1 MKRILYIQY
10 VDPFLWP
17 VLVHGS
23 NLLADKGN
31 KIIFLGSQSVA
42 KSSDRIKMRV
52 HQNIKIKLLGYVSPG
67 LLQKIHYLFFNIWIL
82 AHVLIWRPDVV
93 YASEKLVCPIAYLIK
108 KFFDRIK
115 LIYFEPIFLGSDVE
129 IQPKFVR
136 EYRKKLSAIADL
148 CMLPNEPRLEKF
160 IEDVGDHG
168 NAIFVYNL
176 PRHQE
181 FEEIPMREQNTKEKL
196 KLFCFGF
203 LGPDK
208 LPLKLFEALEEL
220 KDEVELVIAGIDR
233 YRDPEGKYSYTQL
246 IQNEIKKRS
255 LENNVNLVGLI
266 KKRSDLLEQCS
277 KADVGLAFTGKT
289 TVANIQTKFTT
300 EGDVLVPEFSMAG
313 TSQRPFEYM
322 GLGLVLLVTDLKE
335 WEDFFVKDGYG
346 YSCDSE
352 SSESIKDVLLELYQK
367 KDELYEQGKSN
378 KEKIFLE
385 WNYSNEFKKVE
396 KYI

>member
-42 KSSDRIKMRV
+42 KSSDRIKMRI

-82 AHVLIWRPDVV
+82 AHVLIWRPNVV

-108 KFFDRIK
+108 KFFRRIK

-129 IQPKFVR
+129 IQPKLVR
-136 EYRKKLSAIADL
+136 EYRKKLAAIADL

-181 FEEIPMREQNTKEKL
+181 FEEIPIREQNMKEKL
-196 KLFCFGF
+196 KLFCFGHI
-203 LGPDK
+203 GADR
-208 LPLKLFEALEEL
+208 LPPELFEALEEL
-220 KDEVELVIAGIDR
+220 KDQVELVIAGIDS
-233 YRDPEGKYSYTQL
+233 EGSENYSSKINQ
-246 IQNEIKKRS
+246 QIKLRS

-277 KADVGLAFTGKT
+277 KADVGLAFTGKK

-322 GLGLVLLVTDLKE
+322 GLGLVLLVTDLEE

-346 YSCDSE
+346 FSCDSE
-352 SSESIKDVLLELYQK
+352 SSESIKDLLLDLYYK
-367 KDELYEQGKSN
+367 KDALYEQGKRN
-378 KEKIFLE
+378 KEKILSE
-385 WNYSNEFKKVE
+385 WNYNNEFKKVE
-396 KYI
+396 KYIEN

>member
-115 LIYFEPIFLGSDVE
+115 LIYFEPMYAGVGSD
-129 IQPKFVR
+129 IKPKFVR

-378 KEKIFLE
+378 KEKILSE
-385 WNYSNEFKKVE
+385 WNYNNEFKKVE

>member
-42 KSSDRIKMRV
+42 KSSDRIKMRI

-108 KFFDRIK
+108 KFFGRIK

-136 EYRKKLSAIADL
+136 EYRKKLAAIADL

-196 KLFCFGF
+196 KLFCFGHI
-203 LGPDK
+203 GADR
-208 LPLKLFEALEEL
+208 LPPELFEALEKL
-220 KDEVELVIAGIDR
+220 KDEVELVIAGIDSGGM
-233 YRDPEGKYSYTQL
+233 ENYSSK
-246 IQNEIKKRS
+246 INEQIKKRS

-277 KADVGLAFTGKT
+277 KADVGLAFTGKS
-289 TVANIQTKFTT
+289 FRPEFRT
-300 EGDVLVPEFSMAG
+300 EGG
-313 TSQRPFEYM
+313 SQRPFEYM

-378 KEKIFLE
+378 KEKILSE
-385 WNYSNEFKKVE
+385 WNYNNEFKKVE

>member
-42 KSSDRIKMRV
+42 KSSDRIKMRI

-108 KFFDRIK
+108 KFFGRIK

-129 IQPKFVR
+129 IQPKLVR
-136 EYRKKLSAIADL
+136 EYRKKLAAIADL

-196 KLFCFGF
+196 KLFCFGHI
-203 LGPDK
+203 GADR
-208 LPLKLFEALEEL
+208 LPPELFEALEKL
-220 KDEVELVIAGIDR
+220 KDEVELVIAGIDSGGI
-233 YRDPEGKYSYTQL
+233 ENYSSK
-246 IQNEIKKRS
+246 INEQIKKRS

-378 KEKIFLE
+378 KEKILSE

>member
-42 KSSDRIKMRV
+42 KSSDRIKMRI

-82 AHVLIWRPDVV
+82 AHVLIWRPNVV

-108 KFFDRIK
+108 KFFRRIK
-115 LIYFEPIFLGSDVE
+115 LIYFEPMYAGVGSD
-129 IQPKFVR
+129 IKPKLVR
-136 EYRKKLSAIADL
+136 EYRKKLAAIADL

-181 FEEIPMREQNTKEKL
+181 FEEIPIREQNMKEKL
-196 KLFCFGF
+196 KLFCFGHI
-203 LGPDK
+203 GADR
-208 LPLKLFEALEEL
+208 LPPELFEALEEL
-220 KDEVELVIAGIDR
+220 KDEVELVIAGIDSGGM
-233 YRDPEGKYSYTQL
+233 ENYSSK
-246 IQNEIKKRS
+246 INEQIKKRS

-289 TVANIQTKFTT
+289 TVVNIQTKFTT

-352 SSESIKDVLLELYQK
+352 SSESIKDILLELYQK

-378 KEKIFLE
+378 KEKILSE
-385 WNYSNEFKKVE
+385 WNYNNEFKKVE

>member
-42 KSSDRIKMRV
+42 KSSDRIKMRI

-82 AHVLIWRPDVV
+82 AHVLIWRPNVV

-108 KFFDRIK
+108 KFFRRIK

-129 IQPKFVR
+129 IQPKLVR
-136 EYRKKLSAIADL
+136 EYRKKLAAIADL

-181 FEEIPMREQNTKEKL
+181 FEEIPIREQNMKEKL

-220 KDEVELVIAGIDR
+220 KDEVELVIAGIDSGGM
-233 YRDPEGKYSYTQL
+233 ENYSSK
-246 IQNEIKKRS
+246 INEQIKKRS

-289 TVANIQTKFTT
+289 TVVNIQTKFTT

-378 KEKIFLE
+378 KEKILSE

>member
-1 MKRILYIQY
+1 MKKVIYIQY
-10 VDPFLWP
+10 SDPVHWP
-17 VLVHGS
+17 VLMHGAHILAEKKASIIMLGAQNIKEES
-23 NLLADKGN
+23 N
-31 KIIFLGSQSVA
+31 
-42 KSSDRIKMRV
+42 RV
-52 HQNIKIKLLGYVSPG
+52 QFTTHQNIKIKLLGYVSPG

-82 AHVLIWRPDVV
+82 AHVLIWRPNVV

-108 KFFDRIK
+108 KFFRRIK

-129 IQPKFVR
+129 IQPKLVR
-136 EYRKKLSAIADL
+136 EYRKKLAAIADL

-181 FEEIPMREQNTKEKL
+181 FEEIPIREQNMKEKL
-196 KLFCFGF
+196 KLFCFGHI
-203 LGPDK
+203 GADR
-208 LPLKLFEALEEL
+208 LPPELFEALEEL
-220 KDEVELVIAGIDR
+220 KDEVELVIAGIDSGGM
-233 YRDPEGKYSYTQL
+233 ENYSSK
-246 IQNEIKKRS
+246 INEQIKKRS

-277 KADVGLAFTGKT
+277 KADVGLAFTGKS
-289 TVANIQTKFTT
+289 FRPEFRT
-300 EGDVLVPEFSMAG
+300 EGG
-313 TSQRPFEYM
+313 SQRPFEYM

-378 KEKIFLE
+378 KEKILSE

>member
-42 KSSDRIKMRV
+42 KSSDRIKMRI

-108 KFFDRIK
+108 KFFGRIK

-136 EYRKKLSAIADL
+136 EYREKLAAIADL

-196 KLFCFGF
+196 KLFCFGHI
-203 LGPDK
+203 GADR
-208 LPLKLFEALEEL
+208 LPPELFEALEKL
-220 KDEVELVIAGIDR
+220 KDEVELVIAGIDSGGM
-233 YRDPEGKYSYTQL
+233 ENYSSK
-246 IQNEIKKRS
+246 INEQIKKRS

-277 KADVGLAFTGKT
+277 KADVGLAFTGKM

-367 KDELYEQGKSN
+367 KDELYEQGKNN
-378 KEKIFLE
+378 KEKILSE
-385 WNYSNEFKKVE
+385 WNYNNEFKKVE

>member
-1 MKRILYIQY
+1 MKKVIYIQY
-10 VDPFLWP
+10 SDPVHWP
-17 VLVHGS
+17 VLMHGAHILAEKKASIIMLGAQNIKEES
-23 NLLADKGN
+23 N
-31 KIIFLGSQSVA
+31 
-42 KSSDRIKMRV
+42 RV
-52 HQNIKIKLLGYVSPG
+52 QFTTHQNIKIKLLGYVSPG

-82 AHVLIWRPDVV
+82 AHVLIWRPNVV

-108 KFFDRIK
+108 KFFRRIK

-129 IQPKFVR
+129 IQPKLVR
-136 EYRKKLSAIADL
+136 EYRKKLAAIADL

-181 FEEIPMREQNTKEKL
+181 FEEIPIREQNMKEKL

-220 KDEVELVIAGIDR
+220 KDEVELVIAGIDSGGM
-233 YRDPEGKYSYTQL
+233 ENYSSK
-246 IQNEIKKRS
+246 INEQIKKRS

-277 KADVGLAFTGKT
+277 KADVGLAFTGKS
-289 TVANIQTKFTT
+289 FRPEFRT
-300 EGDVLVPEFSMAG
+300 EGG
-313 TSQRPFEYM
+313 SQRPFEYM

-378 KEKIFLE
+378 KEKILSE

>member
-1 MKRILYIQY
+1 MKKVIYIQY
-10 VDPFLWP
+10 SDPVHWP
-17 VLVHGS
+17 VLMHGAHILAEKKVSIMMLGAQNIKEES
-23 NLLADKGN
+23 N
-31 KIIFLGSQSVA
+31 
-42 KSSDRIKMRV
+42 RV
-52 HQNIKIKLLGYVSPG
+52 QFTTHQNIKIKLLGYVSPG

-115 LIYFEPIFLGSDVE
+115 LIYFEPMYAGVGSD
-129 IQPKFVR
+129 IKPKFVR

-196 KLFCFGF
+196 KLFCFGHI
-203 LGPDK
+203 GPDR
-208 LPLKLFEALEEL
+208 LPPQLFEALEEL
-220 KDEVELVIAGIDR
+220 KDKVELVIAGIDA
-233 YRDPEGKYSYTQL
+233 EGTNNYSSKINQ
-246 IQNEIKKRS
+246 QIKKRS

-277 KADVGLAFTGKT
+277 KADVGLAFTGKS
-289 TVANIQTKFTT
+289 FR
-300 EGDVLVPEFSMAG
+300 PEFRNEG
-313 TSQRPFEYM
+313 GSQRPFEYM

>member
-42 KSSDRIKMRV
+42 KSSDRIKMRI

-82 AHVLIWRPDVV
+82 AHVLIWRPNVV

-108 KFFDRIK
+108 KFFRRIK

-129 IQPKFVR
+129 IQPKLVR
-136 EYRKKLSAIADL
+136 EYRKKLAAIADL

-181 FEEIPMREQNTKEKL
+181 FEEIPIREQNMKEKL
-196 KLFCFGF
+196 KLFCFGHI
-203 LGPDK
+203 GADR
-208 LPLKLFEALEEL
+208 LPPELFEALEEL
-220 KDEVELVIAGIDR
+220 KDEVELVIAGIDSGGM
-233 YRDPEGKYSYTQL
+233 ENYSSK
-246 IQNEIKKRS
+246 INEQIKKRS

-289 TVANIQTKFTT
+289 TVVNIQTKFTT

-378 KEKIFLE
+378 KEKILSE

>member
-1 MKRILYIQY
+1 
-10 VDPFLWP
+10 
-17 VLVHGS
+17 
-23 NLLADKGN
+23 
-31 KIIFLGSQSVA
+31 
-42 KSSDRIKMRV
+42 
-52 HQNIKIKLLGYVSPG
+52 
-67 LLQKIHYLFFNIWIL
+67 
-82 AHVLIWRPDVV
+82 
-93 YASEKLVCPIAYLIK
+93 
-108 KFFDRIK
+108 
-115 LIYFEPIFLGSDVE
+115 
-129 IQPKFVR
+129 
-136 EYRKKLSAIADL
+136 
-148 CMLPNEPRLEKF
+148 MLPNEPRLEKF

-196 KLFCFGF
+196 KLFCFGC

-208 LPLKLFEALEEL
+208 LPLKLFEALEKL

-233 YRDPEGKYSYTQL
+233 YRDPEGKYSYSQL

-255 LENNVNLVGLI
+255 LENKVNLVGLI

-277 KADVGLAFTGKT
+277 KADVGLAFTGKS
-289 TVANIQTKFTT
+289 FRPEFRT
-300 EGDVLVPEFSMAG
+300 EGG
-313 TSQRPFEYM
+313 SQRPFEYM
-322 GLGLVLLVTDLKE
+322 GLGLVLLVTDLNE

-378 KEKIFLE
+378 KEKILSE

>member
-1 MKRILYIQY
+1 MENY
-10 VDPFLWP
+10 
-17 VLVHGS
+17 S
-23 NLLADKGN
+23 S
-31 KIIFLGSQSVA
+31 KI
-42 KSSDRIKMRV
+42 
-52 HQNIKIKLLGYVSPG
+52 
-67 LLQKIHYLFFNIWIL
+67 
-82 AHVLIWRPDVV
+82 
-93 YASEKLVCPIAYLIK
+93 
-108 KFFDRIK
+108 
-115 LIYFEPIFLGSDVE
+115 
-129 IQPKFVR
+129 
-136 EYRKKLSAIADL
+136 
-148 CMLPNEPRLEKF
+148 NE
-160 IEDVGDHG
+160 
-168 NAIFVYNL
+168 
-176 PRHQE
+176 Q
-181 FEEIPMREQNTKEKL
+181 
-196 KLFCFGF
+196 
-203 LGPDK
+203 
-208 LPLKLFEALEEL
+208 
-220 KDEVELVIAGIDR
+220 
-233 YRDPEGKYSYTQL
+233 
-246 IQNEIKKRS
+246 IKKRS

-378 KEKIFLE
+378 KEKILSE

>member
-1 MKRILYIQY
+1 MRI
-10 VDPFLWP
+10 
-17 VLVHGS
+17 
-23 NLLADKGN
+23 
-31 KIIFLGSQSVA
+31 
-42 KSSDRIKMRV
+42 

-82 AHVLIWRPDVV
+82 AHVLIWRPNVV

-108 KFFDRIK
+108 KFFRRIK

-129 IQPKFVR
+129 IQPKLVR
-136 EYRKKLSAIADL
+136 EYRKKLAAIADL

-181 FEEIPMREQNTKEKL
+181 FEEIPIREQNMKEKL

-220 KDEVELVIAGIDR
+220 KDEVELVIAGIDSGGM
-233 YRDPEGKYSYTQL
+233 ENYSSK
-246 IQNEIKKRS
+246 INEQIKKRS

-289 TVANIQTKFTT
+289 TVVNIQTKFTT

-378 KEKIFLE
+378 KEKILSE

>member
-42 KSSDRIKMRV
+42 KSSDRIKMRI

-108 KFFDRIK
+108 KFFGRIK

-136 EYRKKLSAIADL
+136 EYRKKLAAIADL

-196 KLFCFGF
+196 KLFCFGH
-203 LGPDK
+203 
-208 LPLKLFEALEEL
+208 
-220 KDEVELVIAGIDR
+220 
-233 YRDPEGKYSYTQL
+233 
-246 IQNEIKKRS
+246 
-255 LENNVNLVGLI
+255 
-266 KKRSDLLEQCS
+266 
-277 KADVGLAFTGKT
+277 
-289 TVANIQTKFTT
+289 
-300 EGDVLVPEFSMAG
+300 
-313 TSQRPFEYM
+313 
-322 GLGLVLLVTDLKE
+322 
-335 WEDFFVKDGYG
+335 
-346 YSCDSE
+346 
-352 SSESIKDVLLELYQK
+352 
-367 KDELYEQGKSN
+367 
-378 KEKIFLE
+378 
-385 WNYSNEFKKVE
+385 
-396 KYI
+396 

>member
-42 KSSDRIKMRV
+42 KSSDRIKMRI

-108 KFFDRIK
+108 KFFGRIK

-136 EYRKKLSAIADL
+136 EYRKKLAAIADL

-208 LPLKLFEALEEL
+208 LPLKLFEALEKL
-220 KDEVELVIAGIDR
+220 KDEVELVIAGIDSGGM
-233 YRDPEGKYSYTQL
+233 ENYSSK
-246 IQNEIKKRS
+246 INEQIKKRS

-378 KEKIFLE
+378 KEKILSE
-385 WNYSNEFKKVE
+385 WNYNNEFKKVE

>member
-1 MKRILYIQY
+1 MKKVIYIQY
-10 VDPFLWP
+10 SDPVHWP
-17 VLVHGS
+17 VLMHGAHILAEKKASIMMLGAQNIKEES
-23 NLLADKGN
+23 N
-31 KIIFLGSQSVA
+31 
-42 KSSDRIKMRV
+42 RV
-52 HQNIKIKLLGYVSPG
+52 QFTTHQNIKIKLLGYVSPG

-82 AHVLIWRPDVV
+82 AHVLIWRPNVV

-108 KFFDRIK
+108 KFFRRIK

-129 IQPKFVR
+129 IQPKLVR
-136 EYRKKLSAIADL
+136 EYRKKLAAIADL

-208 LPLKLFEALEEL
+208 LPLNLFEALEKL

-277 KADVGLAFTGKT
+277 KADVGLAFTGKS
-289 TVANIQTKFTT
+289 FRPEFRT
-300 EGDVLVPEFSMAG
+300 EGG
-313 TSQRPFEYM
+313 SQRPFEYM

-378 KEKIFLE
+378 KEKILSE

>member
-1 MKRILYIQY
+1 MKKVIYIQY
-10 VDPFLWP
+10 SDPVHWP
-17 VLVHGS
+17 VLMHGAHILAEKKASIMMLGAQNIKEES
-23 NLLADKGN
+23 N
-31 KIIFLGSQSVA
+31 
-42 KSSDRIKMRV
+42 RV
-52 HQNIKIKLLGYVSPG
+52 QFTTHQNIKIKLLGYVSPG

-108 KFFDRIK
+108 KFFGRIK
-115 LIYFEPIFLGSDVE
+115 LIYFEPMYAGVGSD
-129 IQPKFVR
+129 IKPKLVR
-136 EYRKKLSAIADL
+136 EYRKKLAAIADL

-208 LPLKLFEALEEL
+208 LPLNLFEALEKL

-233 YRDPEGKYSYTQL
+233 YRDPEGKYSYSQL

-378 KEKIFLE
+378 KEKILSE